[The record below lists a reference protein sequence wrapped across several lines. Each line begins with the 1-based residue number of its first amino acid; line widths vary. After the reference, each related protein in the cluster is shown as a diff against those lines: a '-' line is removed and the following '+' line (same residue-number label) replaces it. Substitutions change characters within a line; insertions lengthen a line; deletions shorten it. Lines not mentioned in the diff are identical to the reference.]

1 MNHSIKLRRA
11 TTKAGYLPMATK
23 HIMGNIPESAI
34 DTLTSKQLTELMRA
48 MHKHFMDGKA
58 AAEKEI
64 AEYIGVPS
72 DKTLWDV
79 LAKFEA

>member
-34 DTLTSKQLTELMRA
+34 DALTSKQLTELMRA
-48 MHKHFMDGKA
+48 MNKHFMDGKA